1 MQQLLR
7 KPPWTWWREVRV
19 LVFETPS
26 MIMRPLQLLGHFPFE
41 ISHIE
46 DVEFANAYPDFFL
59 FCSILFPYVEFMY

>member
-1 MQQLLR
+1 
-7 KPPWTWWREVRV
+7 
-19 LVFETPS
+19 